1 MGEAILTVTRAFL
14 VGGAICLLAQIL
26 LDKTRLTPAR
36 ILVLLVIVGVFLEG
50 VGLFAPLKAFG
61 GTGATTPL
69 IGFGALIA
77 GGVRDAVD
85 EKGLLGA
92 LTGGLSAAAGGTSAA
107 LVFGYLAALV
117 TRGKPKR

>member
-1 MGEAILTVTRAFL
+1 MNDVILSVVRAFL
-14 VGGAICLLAQIL
+14 TGGLICLFAQIL
-26 LDKTRLTPAR
+26 LDRTRLTPAR
-36 ILVLLVIVGVFLEG
+36 ILVLLVVVGVVLEA
-50 VGLFAPLKAFG
+50 VGLFAPLREFG
-61 GTGATTPL
+61 GAGATTPL

-77 GGVRDAVD
+77 GGVRDACN